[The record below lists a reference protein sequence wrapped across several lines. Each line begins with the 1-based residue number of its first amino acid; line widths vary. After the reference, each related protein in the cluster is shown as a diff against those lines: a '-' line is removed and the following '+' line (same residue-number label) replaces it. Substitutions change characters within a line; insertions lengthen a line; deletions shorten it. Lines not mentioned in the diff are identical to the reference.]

1 VKREE
6 SVTACRGV
14 RGATTVPDNTSE
26 AILEAT
32 RELLE
37 SMVAVNGIHVQDVA
51 SAIFTA
57 TPDLNAAFPAQAARE
72 IGWHDVPLLS
82 AQEIPVPGA
91 LPHTIR
97 ILLHWNTS
105 VSSQNIRHIYIN
117 GAETLRPDIAARQEE
132 EGS

>member
-1 VKREE
+1 MKREE
-6 SVTACRGV
+6 QVTVCRGV
-14 RGATTVPDNTSE
+14 RGATTAPANTSE

-37 SMVAVNGIHVQDVA
+37 SMVAVNGIQAQDVA

-91 LPHTIR
+91 LPRAIR
-97 ILLHWNTS
+97 ILLHWNTD
-105 VSSQNIRHIYIN
+105 VLPQHIRHIYIN
-117 GAETLRPDIAARQEE
+117 GAEALRPDIAARQEE
-132 EGS
+132 KRS